1 VRCLCV
7 RVRVRLRQLGNNFFS
22 RGFICVLRRVGKL
35 QLVGRCRYVVFMV
48 LEKGFRDGGLKNE
61 WFACIAF
68 V

>member
-1 VRCLCV
+1 VWSRSAVSLC
-7 RVRVRLRQLGNNFFS
+7 S
-22 RGFICVLRRVGKL
+22 WFICVLRRVGKL